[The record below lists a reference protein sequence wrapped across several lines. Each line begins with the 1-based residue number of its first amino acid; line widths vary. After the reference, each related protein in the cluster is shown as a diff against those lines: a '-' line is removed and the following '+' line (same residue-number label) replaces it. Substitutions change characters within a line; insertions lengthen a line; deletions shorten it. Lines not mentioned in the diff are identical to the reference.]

1 MTGSSVFGCFG
12 LTFAFVGERLF
23 CILLV
28 VSLYYGLGNF
38 VPMECL
44 GHLSCSRRKASLIQ
58 SVSFFLIF
66 FFFFLSVYSNIRIII
81 V

>member
-28 VSLYYGLGNF
+28 VSLYNAITALAI
-38 VPMECL
+38 
-44 GHLSCSRRKASLIQ
+44 LSRWNVWVTYFALEEKPA
-58 SVSFFLIF
+58 
-66 FFFFLSVYSNIRIII
+66 
-81 V
+81 